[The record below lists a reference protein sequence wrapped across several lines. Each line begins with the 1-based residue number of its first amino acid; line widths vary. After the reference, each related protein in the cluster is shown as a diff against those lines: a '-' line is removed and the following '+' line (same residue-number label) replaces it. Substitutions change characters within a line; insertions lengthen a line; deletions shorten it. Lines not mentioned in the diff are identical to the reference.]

1 MNPFKAALKSIRRS
15 PNQSLAAFLVSLITL
30 GLMLVFAFGIYV
42 GNKVLDYYES
52 QPRLIV
58 FFQSDI
64 SDENARAKYENLANQ
79 SSFTNLISEMNFVSK
94 EEALKIYKENYN
106 NEAVLS
112 ELLTAEIFPAS
123 IEISTKD
130 PNDMSAVKE
139 ALLALDGVDEI
150 SYQEDVVETFL
161 YWTNILRIAGL
172 TIVAIFLLL
181 TFFVIKIIIGMK
193 VVDRR
198 NSIGVMKILG
208 ASKFYIR
215 LPFLWEGMIYGVVS
229 CLIAWGIIA
238 SLLLILSDKIQG
250 FFQPISIMPI
260 SWQLYLLSLAVC
272 LGLSILLSCGAAWTA
287 VSRMLNKK

>member
-1 MNPFKAALKSIRRS
+1 MNPFRTALKSIRRS
-15 PNQSLAAFLVSLITL
+15 PNQSLAAFLVTFVTL

-42 GNKVLDYYES
+42 GNRVLDYYES

-58 FFQSDI
+58 FFKSEI
-64 SDENARAKYENLANQ
+64 SDEEAQTKYNNLANQ
-79 SSFTNLISEMNFVSK
+79 ANFTDLISEMNFVSK
-94 EEALKIYKENYN
+94 QEALDIYKNNYN
-106 NEAVLS
+106 DEALLS
-112 ELLTAEIFPAS
+112 ELLTADIFPAS

-130 PNDMSAVKE
+130 PNNMGTIKD
-139 ALLALDGVDEI
+139 ALSVLDGIDEI

-172 TIVAIFLLL
+172 AIVAVFLLL

-208 ASKFYIR
+208 ANKLYVR
-215 LPFLWEGMIYGVVS
+215 APFLYEGLIYGTVS
-229 CLIAWGIIA
+229 CILAWGVIMTII
-238 SLLLILSDKIQG
+238 LTLGDQIQS
-250 FFQPISIMPI
+250 FFQPIPVMPI
-260 SWQLYLLSLAVC
+260 NWQLSLLTLAVC